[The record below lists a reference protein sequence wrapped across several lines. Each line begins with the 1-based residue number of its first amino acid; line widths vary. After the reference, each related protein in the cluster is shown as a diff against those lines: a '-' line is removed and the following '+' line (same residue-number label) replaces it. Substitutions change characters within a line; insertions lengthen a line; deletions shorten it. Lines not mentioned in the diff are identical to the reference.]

1 MGKTNVRGEGA
12 MKKFSNA
19 EKVNLRDVRKR
30 IEQTDLVPS
39 RLPLLDGIERS
50 FQALEKRGIATLA
63 GLRGEWKTAKRR
75 ELLAKASG
83 IDMQYL
89 VLLRREVESWFPKP
103 FPLKSFDW
111 FPKSDI
117 AKLEKAGIHDTA
129 ALFRAAESRKERSA
143 LAKAAGAAPG
153 VVDDLFRCADLT
165 RVQWVSPA
173 AARMLM
179 ETGCNSA
186 AELSAADATDL
197 CAGLERVNAGGKF
210 FKGKIG
216 LRDVKRLVRAAEYV

>member
-1 MGKTNVRGEGA
+1 

-19 EKVNLRDVRKR
+19 EKVKMRDVRKR
-30 IEQTDLVPS
+30 IEQADLVPS

-50 FQALEKRGIATLA
+50 FKALERRGIATLA
-63 GLRGEWKTAKRR
+63 GLRGEWKTAKSR

-83 IDMQYL
+83 IDLPYL

-103 FPLKSFDW
+103 LPLKSFDW

-117 AKLEKAGIHDTA
+117 AKLEKAGIRDAA
-129 ALFRAAESRKERSA
+129 ALFRAAETRKERAA
-143 LAKAAGAAPG
+143 LAKNAGAAPG

-197 CAGLERVNAGGKF
+197 CAALERVNAGGKF

-216 LRDVKRLVRAAEYV
+216 LRDVKRLVRAAGYV